1 MNMSNLDIESEK
13 IAMSKKET
21 RNLRISLWT
30 GILAIFPY
38 MCLAIVPWFNKFDK
52 IVVDGNLTIIGYNP
66 VRDIL
71 VVLGVYLGFFFGIP
85 LGLAAII
92 TGVLS
97 LTKKPK
103 IMSSVIYAL
112 IGIIFGISGFIGHV
126 WYFYTCV
133 FCQ

>member
-1 MNMSNLDIESEK
+1 MSNLEIETEK
-13 IAMSKKET
+13 ITISKKEI

-38 MCLAIVPWFNKFDK
+38 MCLAIVPWSYKFDK
-52 IVVDGNLTIIGYNP
+52 VVVDGVHTIIGYNP

-97 LTKKPK
+97 LTKKSK
-103 IMSSVIYAL
+103 IKNNVIYAL
-112 IGIIFGISGFIGHV
+112 IGITFGIGGFISHI
-126 WYFYTCV
+126 WYFYTCA